1 VRYVVDERL
10 AESILHDQTHSVMG
24 MRLLPFSC
32 WHKFQLEHW
41 NSPVLIGGATL
52 WDLWVA
58 AKICGSRY
66 PHRPR
71 FKKRRA
77 WWHLCWWV
85 WHGWRHPDREMMKF
99 IEYLQEYNSP
109 PKTWTGTGSAH
120 TKLAEALRYL
130 MGVTTDPAERA
141 EAAEL
146 ARLHEGLSKQGQDE
160 RDMDDGLEQVALWCK
175 NGHPLEEGWNM
186 PLGELV
192 WMNVAVAKTEGAKI
206 PLWTPIDEQRMEVQ
220 RKKRAAKL
228 AEMAAKIVVEEGK
241 SEKEAYGH
249 AQVRYWQETVT
260 RLAMAEKQKR

>member
-1 VRYVVDERL
+1 
-10 AESILHDQTHSVMG
+10 MG

-41 NSPVLIGGATL
+41 NSPVLVGGPKL

-58 AKICGSRY
+58 AMICRSRY

-71 FKKRRA
+71 LTQRGP
-77 WWHLCWWV
+77 WWHLGWWV
-85 WHGWRHPDREMMKF
+85 RYGWRFRVEREMDKF
-99 IEYLQEYNSP
+99 IEYLREYNAP

-120 TKLAEALRYL
+120 KKLAEALRYL
-130 MGVTTDPAERA
+130 MTVTTDAEERV
-141 EAAEL
+141 EADGM
-146 ARLHEGLSKQGQDE
+146 ARLHEGLSRQGEDE

-175 NGHPLEEGWNM
+175 HGHPIEQAWNM

-206 PLWTPIDEQRMEVQ
+206 QLWTPMDEERMEQQ
-220 RKKRAAKL
+220 RKNRATKI
-228 AEMAAKIVVEEGK
+228 AERAAKIVTEEGK

-249 AQVRYWQETVT
+249 AQVRYWQDTVT
-260 RLAMAEKQKR
+260 RLSQMEKK